1 MKGLKVKNIK
11 TIILIITVI
20 LCITTYNIYNNNRIK
35 IIEQNIKINNLPQSF
50 NNFTILQITDLH
62 GKHFGENQKKLIE
75 KINSIDYDIIAITGD
90 IKNKHEDNIDA
101 FLDMINGIKN
111 KENIFFVMGNGDDEK
126 FKEEIKNS
134 GCNMLEKPYEFK
146 RGNDSLWINEFV
158 LKQPFDKNGV
168 KIGLS
173 HIPIESNL
181 GYDLVLSGHY
191 HGGQYRIPFYGALF
205 VPNINGNCFLP
216 KQSEVSG
223 LVKRDGYIEYISKGL
238 GSSCDIK
245 ALEFRLFNTPELN
258 VIKLVN

>member
-1 MKGLKVKNIK
+1 MKSIK
-11 TIILIITVI
+11 IIIITSIVI
-20 LCITTYNIYNNNRIK
+20 LGMIIYNIYDNNRIK
-35 IIEQNIKINNLPQSF
+35 IVEQDIKIDNLPQSF

-62 GKHFGENQKKLIE
+62 GKYFGENQKKLVD
-75 KINSIDYDIIAITGD
+75 KINSIDYDMIAITGD

-101 FLDMINGIKN
+101 FLDMMNGIKN
-111 KENIFFVMGNGDDEK
+111 KENIFFVMGNADDEK
-126 FKEEIKNS
+126 FKKDIKNS

-158 LKQPFDKNGV
+158 FTQPFEANGV
-168 KIGLS
+168 KIGLT
-173 HIPIESNL
+173 HMPIESDM

-223 LVKRDGYIEYISKGL
+223 LVNRNGYVEYISRGL

-245 ALEFRLFNTPELN
+245 AFQFRLFNTPELN
-258 VIKLVN
+258 VIKLIK